1 MILAESELR
10 KALDAGDLR
19 LTPTIESTQITPA
32 SIDLRLSD
40 KLILI
45 HTEIEANR
53 EAGVDNIIDTR
64 RYSFASFRKRFG
76 NEKTVGPGDSFVLEP
91 RRLVLGFTRER
102 VELSNKLAGRVEGK
116 SSLAR
121 LGLFVHI
128 TAPTIQPGFRNELQ
142 LELLNVGPAP
152 LRLWPN
158 MPICQLI
165 VERVEGTGT
174 YLGQFQGSST

>member
-10 KALDAGDLR
+10 KALDTGDLR
-19 LTPTIESTQITPA
+19 LIPTIAPTQITPA

-40 KLILI
+40 KFILI
-45 HTEIEANR
+45 DTEIEANK
-53 EAGVDNIIDTR
+53 EAGVDNVIDTA
-64 RYSFASFRKRFG
+64 RYSFASFAKRFG
-76 NEKTVGPGDSFVLEP
+76 TTKTVTTGESFVLTP
-91 RRLVLGFTRER
+91 HRLVLGYTKER
-102 VELSNKLAGRVEGK
+102 VELTESLAGRVEGK

-142 LELLNVGPAP
+142 LELFNVGPAP

-174 YLGQFQGSST
+174 YMGQFQAPS